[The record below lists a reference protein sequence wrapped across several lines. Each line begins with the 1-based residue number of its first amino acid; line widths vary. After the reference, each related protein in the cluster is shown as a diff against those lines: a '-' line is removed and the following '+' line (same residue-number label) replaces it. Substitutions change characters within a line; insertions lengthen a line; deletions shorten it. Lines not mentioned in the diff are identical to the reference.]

1 MKKIVLTG
9 GGTAGHVTPN
19 IALIPTLQEK
29 GYEVHYI
36 GSYTGIEK
44 KLLEDMDIPQDNPHH
59 TLSVLNHCTKACDIF
74 DRVFVTTKGF
84 QPPYY
89 VRDAVTFHDIGK
101 PYCKTF
107 VNKKGETT
115 EVAHF
120 YDHEHVGAYFV
131 LGMFPGLSESK
142 TIFASWLVC
151 NHMSPFINQKYY
163 NSLPS
168 YLKEWIT
175 LLHEADKLAH

>member
-1 MKKIVLTG
+1 
-9 GGTAGHVTPN
+9 
-19 IALIPTLQEK
+19 
-29 GYEVHYI
+29 
-36 GSYTGIEK
+36 
-44 KLLEDMDIPQDNPHH
+44 MDIPQDNPNH

-74 DRVFVTTKGF
+74 DRMFVTTKGF

-131 LGMFPGLSESK
+131 LGMFLTIDLASIKVNPK
-142 TIFASWLVC
+142 TFSLLYLRGFLTSGPSVFMPIPHINRGRKQTQLHHEDWLY
-151 NHMSPFINQKYY
+151 SGR
-163 NSLPS
+163 
-168 YLKEWIT
+168 
-175 LLHEADKLAH
+175 